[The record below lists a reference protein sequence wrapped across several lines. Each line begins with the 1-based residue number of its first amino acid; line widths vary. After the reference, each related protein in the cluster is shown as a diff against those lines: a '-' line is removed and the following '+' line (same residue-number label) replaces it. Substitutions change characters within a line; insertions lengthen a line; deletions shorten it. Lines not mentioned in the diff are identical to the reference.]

1 MNLED
6 AKFYVINS
14 TGLGVAFTDIDIT
27 VKILIGIVTLTYGIG
42 KLLEQRKEYKHNA
55 LKRHAENVQIKQQ
68 LKEEV
73 TRD

>member
-6 AKFYVINS
+6 AKFYAINS

-27 VKILIGIVTLTYGIG
+27 IKILVGIVTLTYGIG
-42 KLLEQRKEYKHNA
+42 KLLEQIKEHKHNA
-55 LKRHAENVQIKQQ
+55 LKRQAENVQIKQK
-68 LKEEV
+68 LKEAD

>member
-6 AKFYVINS
+6 AKFYAINS

-27 VKILIGIVTLTYGIG
+27 IKILVGIVTLTYGVG
-42 KLLEQRKEYKHNA
+42 KLLEQIKEHKHNA
-55 LKRHAENVQIKQQ
+55 LKRQAENVQIKQK
-68 LKEEV
+68 LKEAD